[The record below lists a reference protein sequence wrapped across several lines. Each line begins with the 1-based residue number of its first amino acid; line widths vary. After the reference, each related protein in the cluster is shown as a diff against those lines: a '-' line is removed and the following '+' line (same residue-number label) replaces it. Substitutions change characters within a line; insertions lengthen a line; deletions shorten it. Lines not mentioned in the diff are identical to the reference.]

1 MVVMGAMLSSV
12 PLLPSVIGRKVEVLV
27 LQNFMNDVALL
38 LHLSLSLPPSLH
50 SHINFQHL
58 QAAHPPTYPHNKLN
72 RRHRL
77 NTMAPW
83 P

>member
-38 LHLSLSLPPSLH
+38 LHLSLSLSPPFPPFSHKLSTPPSRP
-50 SHINFQHL
+50 S
-58 QAAHPPTYPHNKLN
+58 TKLP
-72 RRHRL
+72 
-77 NTMAPW
+77 A
-83 P
+83 